1 MQAKYYFISDV
12 HLRLYDS
19 ELEQAKRRHLL
30 DFLREVE
37 KESAEL
43 YIVGDLFD
51 FWFEYKYVIPRH
63 FFKIIRALQRTA
75 EQGCR
80 IHLVVGNH
88 DYWVGDFFQNEIGV
102 QIHRNPVDLQMGAQ
116 KWLVTHGDGILKRD
130 TGYRILK
137 KVLRHPMSIFLFRLL
152 HPDLAF
158 AIAAKISQRSRHATL
173 RQPAF
178 IESERQEIIQ
188 FGQQKFSQGYD
199 CVITGHFHLPT
210 DYREGEH
217 IFLNLG
223 DWMRHYSFAYYNGNS
238 LKLCYWNTSSSGKK
252 RKS

>member
-1 MQAKYYFISDV
+1 MQAKLYFISDV

-19 ELEQAKRRHLL
+19 ESEQAKRQHLL
-30 DFLREVE
+30 AFLQTVE
-37 KESAEL
+37 QQSADL

-63 FFKIIRALQRTA
+63 YFKIIRALQRTA
-75 EQGCR
+75 EQGCH

-88 DYWVGDFFQNEIGV
+88 DYWVGDFFENEIGV
-102 QIHRNPVDLQMGAQ
+102 QIHRKALDLQIGRQ
-116 KWLVTHGDGILKRD
+116 KWLITHGDGILKRD
-130 TGYRILK
+130 TGYRLLK
-137 KVLRHPMSIFLFRLL
+137 KVLRHSLAVFLFRLL

-173 RQPAF
+173 RQPPF
-178 IESERQEIIQ
+178 IEAERKEIIQ
-188 FGQQKFSQGYD
+188 FGREKFSQGYD

-210 DYREGEH
+210 DYREGRH

-223 DWMRHYSFAYYNGNS
+223 DWMRYYTFAYYNGRA
-238 LKLCYWNTSSSGKK
+238 LRLCYWDIEASGRA
-252 RKS
+252 RK